1 MLEGGN
7 ATAVETDVSD
17 FEQVQNMVSAT
28 IEKYGKIDIL
38 VNNAGIIADSF
49 VEKMDLEQWD
59 RVIVTNLTGVFYCI
73 KAAVSYMIENKY
85 GRIINTY
92 SIAARKGAVARSN
105 YAASKAGIIGLT
117 LSLDQELG
125 LHNITVNAIA
135 PGYVKTGMTSNL
147 PDMIIERA
155 NKIIPI
161 KRFGTVEEIAEAF
174 LYLASDEAAYCN
186 GTILDINGG
195 LSL

>member
-1 MLEGGN
+1 
-7 ATAVETDVSD
+7 
-17 FEQVQNMVSAT
+17 
-28 IEKYGKIDIL
+28 
-38 VNNAGIIADSF
+38 
-49 VEKMDLEQWD
+49 MDLEQWD

-85 GRIINTY
+85 GRIINTS

-161 KRFGTVEEIAEAF
+161 RRFGTVEEIAEAF

>member
-1 MLEGGN
+1 MSPIIELKNITKEYKILNRHEGLLGSMKDLFSREYN
-7 ATAVETDVSD
+7 
-17 FEQVQNMVSAT
+17 VSAT

-85 GRIINTY
+85 GRIINTS

-147 PDMIIERA
+147 PDMLIERA
-155 NKIIPI
+155 NIIIPI
-161 KRFGTVEEIAEAF
+161 KRFGTVKR
-174 LYLASDEAAYCN
+174 
-186 GTILDINGG
+186 
-195 LSL
+195 